1 MSEVVPQVVP
11 EVVPVEAPVDGA
23 PGPSHERSLAMLVLP
38 CLAVVAVVTIAFW
51 LGRAEYQKLART
63 FSRVEADLVPALLR
77 WRSSRPPEGVDRGV
91 MFGDSVLVLGCGKE
105 GLRLEPMLAAEL
117 TSRGVP
123 NELLSLAHGGFRA
136 TQFYYF
142 LDDVLAGHP
151 RLAAVEI
158 NLRSFSRDWAE
169 QPVLRFQNLSRKLDW
184 QRALR
189 VRAPL
194 AKEEVS
200 LLDPPVYRLEE
211 RLDALDVANGINIRG
226 RGLLTDSGHA
236 VNRALGLR
244 TARVNYARTL
254 DAERA
259 IASYENDFADHW
271 MAAMLRELLRGL
283 REAGVRTVL
292 FVTPVNVDRIAEL
305 GLTERL
311 DLPARIEDLRRAI
324 GATPAEWRD
333 LHAAVRAPEFRDESE
348 HLQAGG
354 CRQVAGVL
362 ADALV
367 EQRGR

>member
-1 MSEVVPQVVP
+1 MSAAVPMDGRAG
-11 EVVPVEAPVDGA
+11 EATGIRRGRA
-23 PGPSHERSLAMLVLP
+23 LAMLVLP
-38 CLAVVAVVTIAFW
+38 CFAVVAVITLTLW
-51 LGRAEYQKLART
+51 LGRNEYQKLART
-63 FSRVEADLVPALLR
+63 FSRIDADLAPALLK
-77 WRSSRPPEGVDRGV
+77 WRASRPAEGIDRGV

-105 GLRLEPMLAAEL
+105 GVRLEPMLGAEL
-117 TSRGVP
+117 TSRGVR
-123 NELLSLAHGGFRA
+123 NELLSLAHGAFRA

-151 RLAAVEI
+151 KLAVVEI
-158 NLRSFSRDWAE
+158 NLRSFSKDWAE
-169 QPVLRFQNLSRKLDW
+169 QPILRFQNLSRKLTW

-211 RLDALDVANGINIRG
+211 QLDALDVANGVNIRG

-236 VNRALGLR
+236 VNRELGLP
-244 TARVNYARTL
+244 AERVNYTRTL
-254 DAERA
+254 DAARA

-283 REAGVRTVL
+283 RAAGVTTVL

-311 DLPARIEDLRRAI
+311 DLTTRIEDLRRAV
-324 GATPAEWRD
+324 GATGAEWRD

-348 HLQAGG
+348 HLQAAG
-354 CRQVAGVL
+354 CHQVAAAL

-367 EQRGR
+367 EQRGH